1 MDELSLSSCLP
12 PGVMSLPICP
22 PSRVVNFLVEPSMRR
37 ELVAQAAY
45 LRAKHR
51 GLEPGHELEDWL
63 AAEAEVDMVLSLD
76 HFDRG
81 H

>member
-1 MDELSLSSCLP
+1 MDEMSLSTCP
-12 PGVMSLPICP
+12 PLGVIPVPICP
-22 PSRVVNFLVEPSMRR
+22 PSQVGNFMVEPPTRH

-45 LRAKHR
+45 FRAKHR
-51 GLEPGHELEDWL
+51 GYEPGHELEDWL
-63 AAEAEVDMVLSLD
+63 AAEVEVDTVLSLD

>member
-1 MDELSLSSCLP
+1 MDELSLSICAP
-12 PGVMSLPICP
+12 PAVMSVPICP
-22 PSRVVNFLVEPSMRR
+22 PSRVVNFLVDPSMRH
-37 ELVAQAAY
+37 ELVSQAAY
-45 LRAKHR
+45 FRAKHR

-76 HFDRG
+76 HFDRS

>member
-1 MDELSLSSCLP
+1 MDELSVSACLP
-12 PGVMSLPICP
+12 PGVMSLPICA
-22 PSRVVNFLVEPSMRR
+22 PSRVVNFRVEPSMRH

-45 LRAKHR
+45 FRAKHR
-51 GLEPGHELEDWL
+51 RFEPGHELADWL